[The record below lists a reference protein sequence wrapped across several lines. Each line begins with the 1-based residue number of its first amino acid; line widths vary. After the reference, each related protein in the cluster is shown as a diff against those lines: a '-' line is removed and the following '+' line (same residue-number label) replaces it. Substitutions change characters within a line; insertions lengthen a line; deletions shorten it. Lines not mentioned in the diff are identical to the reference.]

1 MDLVPPLCK
10 LEMTYHK
17 LCVRR
22 AGAGERR
29 GVGEVTFLQNTNATQ
44 SNGRAQTPVMQP
56 IRSSCST
63 WTLVGILPSL
73 NYYSE
78 RRPTAVTLQMKRFA
92 NNGQEPSE
100 DLAAAHCSLRLLR
113 DASAAISMA
122 TGYCSIRSKSNSW
135 RLRFCLLWLHPG
147 LKDRQSDM

>member
-1 MDLVPPLCK
+1 M
-10 LEMTYHK
+10 
-17 LCVRR
+17 
-22 AGAGERR
+22 
-29 GVGEVTFLQNTNATQ
+29 
-44 SNGRAQTPVMQP
+44 
-56 IRSSCST
+56 
-63 WTLVGILPSL
+63 PSL

-100 DLAAAHCSLRLLR
+100 DLAAARCSLENLLRLLR

-147 LKDRQSDM
+147 LRGRGRKTDSQTSRQTVTQTVCVPLRDCLSLWHTVTQTLGSCTVCACVLSLSTSSLPTPNLPTEASVQV